1 MTDGGLAAHCA
12 AAESLGSLPGGFRT
26 GRQEIPGKASRRRG
40 ERQTNHVFPV
50 KIGQNE
56 FHTPRMGV
64 LVGRFFA
71 KLAISIGNGFQGRNP
86 AWQRSIYS
94 ERSNMSLLAVLYQLV
109 PEAPILVAANREE
122 KYDRVCPTPSIQP
135 GKPRVLA
142 SIDPQSAGTC
152 LGVNQAGMFC
162 GLTSRRKI
170 QEPANPKSRRVLC
183 REMLKC
189 GSAREAVDLAMEELH
204 SNSYAGGNFVVA
216 DGESGWVVH
225 AGSDVN
231 VVQLQEGLSIVG
243 HMDVNDGLDDRAAM
257 ARRLLTLQMLDSPV
271 KFLAVASK
279 VFARQPISA
288 GRPSM
293 VVRQADFGTVS
304 STLISL
310 GKKPRD
316 AIYQYANGAPD
327 QVKYEDY
334 SPLLRDI
341 LSRGLR
347 ESRTRA
353 NA

>member
-1 MTDGGLAAHCA
+1 
-12 AAESLGSLPGGFRT
+12 
-26 GRQEIPGKASRRRG
+26 
-40 ERQTNHVFPV
+40 
-50 KIGQNE
+50 
-56 FHTPRMGV
+56 
-64 LVGRFFA
+64 
-71 KLAISIGNGFQGRNP
+71 
-86 AWQRSIYS
+86 
-94 ERSNMSLLAVLYQLV
+94 MSLLAVLYQLV

-122 KYDRVCPTPSIQP
+122 KYDKVCPTPSIQP

-142 SIDPQSAGTC
+142 SIDPQSSGTC

-162 GLTSRRKI
+162 GLTGRRKI
-170 QEPANPKSRRVLC
+170 QEPATPKSRGFLC

-189 GSAREAVDLAMEELH
+189 GSAREAVDMAMEELH
-204 SNSYAGGNFVVA
+204 SHQYQGGNFVVA

-225 AGSDVN
+225 AGNDIN

-293 VVRQADFGTVS
+293 VVRRPDFGTVS

-327 QVKYEDY
+327 QAKFEDY

-347 ESRTRA
+347 ESRARA
-353 NA
+353 SA